1 MSIKRILCL
10 ILCLSMVL
18 TTCVTAFA
26 AEEAQDA
33 AMPYD
38 RAVSV
43 LSALGIILGIGLVLF
58 GVVEL
63 IAYFSGSAPLILS
76 RNVLAGGIF
85 FIILG
90 VLVLTNPLGLMNF
103 ICIVIG
109 VGILADSLFK
119 LQSVLDVRQFM
130 SRGSWWLVFAALLL
144 SVLAG
149 ILLVFWP
156 GESGR
161 ALIVLLGIGLLL
173 NGAFNIFDVVYV
185 TRYVKEFKDYYH
197 TNFDYSDVVDYQ
209 DDDRNN

>member
-1 MSIKRILCL
+1 MKDKSILKTAKTVYSAVAVLECILGL
-10 ILCLSMVL
+10 VMLCYPGFS
-18 TTCVTAFA
+18 
-26 AEEAQDA
+26 
-33 AMPYD
+33 
-38 RAVSV
+38 
-43 LSALGIILGIGLVLF
+43 LSALGVILGIGLVLF

-103 ICIVIG
+103 ICIVVG

>member
-1 MSIKRILCL
+1 MKDKSILKTVKTVYSAVAVLECILGL
-10 ILCLSMVL
+10 VMLCYPGFS
-18 TTCVTAFA
+18 
-26 AEEAQDA
+26 
-33 AMPYD
+33 
-38 RAVSV
+38 

-58 GVVEL
+58 GVVDL

>member
-1 MSIKRILCL
+1 MKDKSILKTVKTVYSAVAVLECILGL
-10 ILCLSMVL
+10 VMLCYPGFS
-18 TTCVTAFA
+18 
-26 AEEAQDA
+26 
-33 AMPYD
+33 
-38 RAVSV
+38 

-103 ICIVIG
+103 ICIVVG

-209 DDDRNN
+209 DDDQND

>member
-1 MSIKRILCL
+1 MKDKSILKTVKTVYSAVAVLECILGL
-10 ILCLSMVL
+10 VMLCYPGFS
-18 TTCVTAFA
+18 
-26 AEEAQDA
+26 
-33 AMPYD
+33 
-38 RAVSV
+38 

-149 ILLVFWP
+149 VLLVFWP

>member
-1 MSIKRILCL
+1 MKDKSILKTVKTVYSAVAVLECILGL
-10 ILCLSMVL
+10 VMLCYPGFS
-18 TTCVTAFA
+18 
-26 AEEAQDA
+26 
-33 AMPYD
+33 
-38 RAVSV
+38 
-43 LSALGIILGIGLVLF
+43 LSALGVILGIGLVLF

-63 IAYFSGSAPLILS
+63 IFSGSAPLILS

-185 TRYVKEFKDYYH
+185 TRYVKEFKDYCH

>member
-1 MSIKRILCL
+1 MKDKSILKTVKTVYSAVAVLECILGL
-10 ILCLSMVL
+10 VMLCYPGFS
-18 TTCVTAFA
+18 
-26 AEEAQDA
+26 
-33 AMPYD
+33 
-38 RAVSV
+38 

-173 NGAFNIFDVVYV
+173 NGAFNIFDAVYV

>member
-1 MSIKRILCL
+1 MKDKSILKTVKTIYSAVAVLECILGL
-10 ILCLSMVL
+10 VMLCYPGFS
-18 TTCVTAFA
+18 
-26 AEEAQDA
+26 
-33 AMPYD
+33 
-38 RAVSV
+38 

>member
-1 MSIKRILCL
+1 MKDKSILKTAKTVYSAVAVLECILGL
-10 ILCLSMVL
+10 VMLCYPGFS
-18 TTCVTAFA
+18 
-26 AEEAQDA
+26 
-33 AMPYD
+33 
-38 RAVSV
+38 
-43 LSALGIILGIGLVLF
+43 LSALGVILGIGLVLF

>member
-1 MSIKRILCL
+1 MKDKSILETVKTVYSAVAVLECILGL
-10 ILCLSMVL
+10 VMLCYPGFS
-18 TTCVTAFA
+18 
-26 AEEAQDA
+26 
-33 AMPYD
+33 
-38 RAVSV
+38 

>member
-1 MSIKRILCL
+1 MKDKSILKTVKTVYSAVAVLECILGL
-10 ILCLSMVL
+10 VMLCYPGFS
-18 TTCVTAFA
+18 
-26 AEEAQDA
+26 
-33 AMPYD
+33 
-38 RAVSV
+38 

-144 SVLAG
+144 SALAG

>member
-1 MSIKRILCL
+1 MKDKSILKTVKTVYSAVAVLECILGL
-10 ILCLSMVL
+10 VMLCYPGFS
-18 TTCVTAFA
+18 
-26 AEEAQDA
+26 
-33 AMPYD
+33 
-38 RAVSV
+38 

-185 TRYVKEFKDYYH
+185 TRYVKEFKDFYH

>member
-1 MSIKRILCL
+1 MKDKSILKTVKTVYSAVAVLECILGL
-10 ILCLSMVL
+10 VMLCYPGFS
-18 TTCVTAFA
+18 
-26 AEEAQDA
+26 
-33 AMPYD
+33 
-38 RAVSV
+38 

-209 DDDRNN
+209 DDDLNN

>member
-1 MSIKRILCL
+1 MKDKSILKTVKTVYSAVAVLECILGL
-10 ILCLSMVL
+10 VMLCYPGFS
-18 TTCVTAFA
+18 
-26 AEEAQDA
+26 
-33 AMPYD
+33 
-38 RAVSV
+38 

-58 GVVEL
+58 GVAEL

-103 ICIVIG
+103 ICIVVG

>member
-1 MSIKRILCL
+1 MKDKSILKTVKTVYSAVAVLECILGL
-10 ILCLSMVL
+10 VMLCYPGFS
-18 TTCVTAFA
+18 
-26 AEEAQDA
+26 
-33 AMPYD
+33 
-38 RAVSV
+38 
-43 LSALGIILGIGLVLF
+43 LSALGVILGIGLVMF

-130 SRGSWWLVFAALLL
+130 RRGSWWLVFAALLL

>member
-1 MSIKRILCL
+1 MKDKSILKTVKTVYSAVAVLECILGL
-10 ILCLSMVL
+10 VMLCYPGFS
-18 TTCVTAFA
+18 
-26 AEEAQDA
+26 
-33 AMPYD
+33 
-38 RAVSV
+38 

-130 SRGSWWLVFAALLL
+130 SRGSWWLAFAALLL

>member
-1 MSIKRILCL
+1 MKDKSILKTVKTVYSAVAVLECILGL
-10 ILCLSMVL
+10 VMLCYPGFS
-18 TTCVTAFA
+18 
-26 AEEAQDA
+26 
-33 AMPYD
+33 
-38 RAVSV
+38 

-119 LQSVLDVRQFM
+119 LQSVLDVRHFM

>member
-1 MSIKRILCL
+1 MKDKSILKTVKTVYSAVAVLECILGLVMMCYPGF
-10 ILCLSMVL
+10 S
-18 TTCVTAFA
+18 
-26 AEEAQDA
+26 
-33 AMPYD
+33 
-38 RAVSV
+38 

>member
-1 MSIKRILCL
+1 MKDKSILKTVKTVYSAVAVLECILGL
-10 ILCLSMVL
+10 VMLCYPGFS
-18 TTCVTAFA
+18 
-26 AEEAQDA
+26 
-33 AMPYD
+33 
-38 RAVSV
+38 

>member
-1 MSIKRILCL
+1 MKDKSILKTVKTVYSAVAVLECILGL
-10 ILCLSMVL
+10 VMLCYPGFS
-18 TTCVTAFA
+18 
-26 AEEAQDA
+26 
-33 AMPYD
+33 
-38 RAVSV
+38 

-197 TNFDYSDVVDYQ
+197 NNFDYSDVVDYQ
-209 DDDRNN
+209 DNDRNN

>member
-1 MSIKRILCL
+1 MKDKSILKTVKTVYSAVAVLECILGL
-10 ILCLSMVL
+10 VMLCYPGFS
-18 TTCVTAFA
+18 
-26 AEEAQDA
+26 
-33 AMPYD
+33 
-38 RAVSV
+38 

-197 TNFDYSDVVDYQ
+197 TNFDYSDIVDYQ

>member
-1 MSIKRILCL
+1 MKDKSILKTVKTVYSAVAVLECILGL
-10 ILCLSMVL
+10 VMLCYPGFS
-18 TTCVTAFA
+18 
-26 AEEAQDA
+26 
-33 AMPYD
+33 
-38 RAVSV
+38 

-90 VLVLTNPLGLMNF
+90 VLVLMNPLGLMNF

>member
-1 MSIKRILCL
+1 MKDKSILKTVKTVYSAVAVLECILGL
-10 ILCLSMVL
+10 VMLCYPGFS
-18 TTCVTAFA
+18 
-26 AEEAQDA
+26 
-33 AMPYD
+33 
-38 RAVSV
+38 
-43 LSALGIILGIGLVLF
+43 LSALGIILGIGLLLF

-63 IAYFSGSAPLILS
+63 IAYFSGSAPLIIS

>member
-1 MSIKRILCL
+1 
-10 ILCLSMVL
+10 
-18 TTCVTAFA
+18 
-26 AEEAQDA
+26 
-33 AMPYD
+33 
-38 RAVSV
+38 
-43 LSALGIILGIGLVLF
+43 
-58 GVVEL
+58 
-63 IAYFSGSAPLILS
+63 
-76 RNVLAGGIF
+76 
-85 FIILG
+85 
-90 VLVLTNPLGLMNF
+90 
-103 ICIVIG
+103 
-109 VGILADSLFK
+109 
-119 LQSVLDVRQFM
+119 M

>member
-1 MSIKRILCL
+1 MKDKSILKTVKTVYSAVAVLECILGL
-10 ILCLSMVL
+10 VMLCYPGFS
-18 TTCVTAFA
+18 
-26 AEEAQDA
+26 
-33 AMPYD
+33 
-38 RAVSV
+38 
-43 LSALGIILGIGLVLF
+43 LSALGIILGMGLVLF

>member
-1 MSIKRILCL
+1 MKDKSILKTVKTVYSAVAVLECILGL
-10 ILCLSMVL
+10 VMLCYPGFS
-18 TTCVTAFA
+18 
-26 AEEAQDA
+26 
-33 AMPYD
+33 
-38 RAVSV
+38 

-185 TRYVKEFKDYYH
+185 TRYIKEFKDYYH

>member
-1 MSIKRILCL
+1 MKDKSILKTVKTVYSAVAVLECILGL
-10 ILCLSMVL
+10 VMLCYPGFS
-18 TTCVTAFA
+18 
-26 AEEAQDA
+26 
-33 AMPYD
+33 
-38 RAVSV
+38 

-209 DDDRNN
+209 DDVRNN

>member
-1 MSIKRILCL
+1 MKDKSILKTVKTVYSAVVVLECILGL
-10 ILCLSMVL
+10 VMLCYPGFS
-18 TTCVTAFA
+18 
-26 AEEAQDA
+26 
-33 AMPYD
+33 
-38 RAVSV
+38 

>member
-1 MSIKRILCL
+1 MKDKSILKTVKTVYSAVAVLECILGL
-10 ILCLSMVL
+10 VMLCYPGFS
-18 TTCVTAFA
+18 
-26 AEEAQDA
+26 
-33 AMPYD
+33 
-38 RAVSV
+38 

-63 IAYFSGSAPLILS
+63 IAYFSGSALLILS

>member
-1 MSIKRILCL
+1 MKDKSILKTVKTVYSAVAVLECILGL
-10 ILCLSMVL
+10 VMLFYPGFS
-18 TTCVTAFA
+18 
-26 AEEAQDA
+26 
-33 AMPYD
+33 
-38 RAVSV
+38 

>member
-1 MSIKRILCL
+1 MKDKSILKTVKTVYSAVAVLECILGL
-10 ILCLSMVL
+10 VMLCYPGFS
-18 TTCVTAFA
+18 
-26 AEEAQDA
+26 
-33 AMPYD
+33 
-38 RAVSV
+38 
-43 LSALGIILGIGLVLF
+43 LSALGVILGIGLVLF

-90 VLVLTNPLGLMNF
+90 VLVLTNPLELMNF
-103 ICIVIG
+103 ICIVVG

>member
-1 MSIKRILCL
+1 MKDKSILKTVKTVYSAVAVLECILGL
-10 ILCLSMVL
+10 VMLCYPGFS
-18 TTCVTAFA
+18 
-26 AEEAQDA
+26 
-33 AMPYD
+33 
-38 RAVSV
+38 
-43 LSALGIILGIGLVLF
+43 LSALGVILGIGLVLF

-63 IAYFSGSAPLILS
+63 IAYFSGSVPLILS

>member
-1 MSIKRILCL
+1 MKDKSILKTVKTVYSAVAVLECILGL
-10 ILCLSMVL
+10 VMLCYPGFS
-18 TTCVTAFA
+18 
-26 AEEAQDA
+26 
-33 AMPYD
+33 
-38 RAVSV
+38 
-43 LSALGIILGIGLVLF
+43 LSALGVILGIGLVMF

-130 SRGSWWLVFAALLL
+130 SRGSWLLVFAALLL

>member
-1 MSIKRILCL
+1 MKDKSTLKTVKTVYSAVAVLECILGL
-10 ILCLSMVL
+10 VMLCYPGFS
-18 TTCVTAFA
+18 
-26 AEEAQDA
+26 
-33 AMPYD
+33 
-38 RAVSV
+38 

-130 SRGSWWLVFAALLL
+130 SLGSWWLVFAALLL

>member
-1 MSIKRILCL
+1 MKDKSILKTVKTVYSAVAVLECILGL
-10 ILCLSMVL
+10 VMLCYPGFS
-18 TTCVTAFA
+18 
-26 AEEAQDA
+26 
-33 AMPYD
+33 
-38 RAVSV
+38 

-185 TRYVKEFKDYYH
+185 TRYVKEFKNYYH

>member
-1 MSIKRILCL
+1 MKDKSILKTVKTVYSAVAVLECILGL
-10 ILCLSMVL
+10 VMLCYPGFS
-18 TTCVTAFA
+18 
-26 AEEAQDA
+26 
-33 AMPYD
+33 
-38 RAVSV
+38 

-85 FIILG
+85 FIIIG

>member
-1 MSIKRILCL
+1 MKDKSILKTVKTVYSAVAVLECILGL
-10 ILCLSMVL
+10 VMLCYPGFS
-18 TTCVTAFA
+18 
-26 AEEAQDA
+26 
-33 AMPYD
+33 
-38 RAVSV
+38 

-173 NGAFNIFDVVYV
+173 NAAFNIFDVVYV

>member
-1 MSIKRILCL
+1 MKDKSILKTVKTVYSAVAVLECILGL
-10 ILCLSMVL
+10 VMLCYPGFS
-18 TTCVTAFA
+18 
-26 AEEAQDA
+26 
-33 AMPYD
+33 
-38 RAVSV
+38 

-58 GVVEL
+58 GVVEV

>member
-1 MSIKRILCL
+1 MKDKSILKTVKTVYSAVAVLECILGL
-10 ILCLSMVL
+10 VMLCYPGFS
-18 TTCVTAFA
+18 
-26 AEEAQDA
+26 
-33 AMPYD
+33 
-38 RAVSV
+38 
-43 LSALGIILGIGLVLF
+43 LSALGVILGIGLVLF

-209 DDDRNN
+209 DDDRNK